1 MWMRDFVF
9 RYSLAHYLAAK
20 KLTGQNINA
29 MPRVQSLFGEL
40 SRNDFLTKNSLQS
53 LQSLFGELSRNVL
66 RPHTESEKCEK
77 PRKTKGDIAE
87 DRLDSG
93 VVVGVT

>member
-1 MWMRDFVF
+1 MWMRDLVF

-29 MPRVQSLFGEL
+29 MPRVQ
-40 SRNDFLTKNSLQS
+40 T
-53 LQSLFGELSRNVL
+53 LFGELSRNVL
-66 RPHTESEKCEK
+66 RPHTETEKCK
-77 PRKTKGDIAE
+77 IPRKTTADIAE

-93 VVVGVT
+93 TFLAYLWV